1 MTKPPFKDVNEA
13 IEWLSEHD
21 NPTDCEY
28 DCNIKHRIRFND
40 DNWFEFSSDNDLKEW
55 IEYDYYQMKNFSVF
69 DKKNPEEESK

>member
-21 NPTDCEY
+21 NPTNCEY

-55 IEYDYYQMKNFSVF
+55 IEYDYYQM
-69 DKKNPEEESK
+69 NPEEESK